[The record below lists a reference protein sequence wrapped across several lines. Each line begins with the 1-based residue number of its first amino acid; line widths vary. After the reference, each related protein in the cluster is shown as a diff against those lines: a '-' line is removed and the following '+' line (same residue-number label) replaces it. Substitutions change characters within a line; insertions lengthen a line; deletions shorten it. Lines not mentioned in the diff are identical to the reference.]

1 MPRALAAAAKASW
14 SDALGLVTV
23 SSHFAL
29 PPEKVWEQV
38 RRPALLLYVA
48 QPILAFTSRDGGWPA
63 QWDHRV
69 YHAGL
74 RAFGVLPVGEQVIGI
89 EYQPEQPSGYKMRD
103 KGRGGLISRWD
114 HMMVIEP
121 EGDGTRYT
129 DRVEIEAGVLTP
141 VACAFARFFYT
152 HRQKRWQQLIAQD
165 FAQLG

>member
-1 MPRALAAAAKASW
+1 M
-14 SDALGLVTV
+14 GLVTV

-48 QPILAFTSRDGGWPA
+48 QPILTFTSRDGGWPD
-63 QWDHRV
+63 QWEHRV
-69 YHAGL
+69 YRAGL
-74 RAFGVLPVGEQVIGI
+74 RAFGFLPVGEQVIGI
-89 EYQPEQPSGYKMRD
+89 EYQGEQPAGYRLRD
-103 KGRGGLISRWD
+103 NGRGGLISRWD

-141 VACAFARFFYT
+141 VACAFAKFFYS
-152 HRQKRWQQLIAQD
+152 HRQKRWQRLIAED